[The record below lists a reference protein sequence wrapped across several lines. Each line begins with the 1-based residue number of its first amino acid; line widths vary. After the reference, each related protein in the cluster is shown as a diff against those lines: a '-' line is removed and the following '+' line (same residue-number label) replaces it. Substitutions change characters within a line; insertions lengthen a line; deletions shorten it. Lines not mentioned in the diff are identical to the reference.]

1 MKIAVMTSM
10 QTVKVSKRYQVVIPE
25 ELRKETGIRRGDR
38 MVAIIKSGVL
48 QYVRVRP
55 ISESKG
61 MVKGLTKKNLRDE
74 HERF

>member
-25 ELRKETGIRRGDR
+25 ELRKEAGIRPGDR
-38 MVAIIKSGVL
+38 MVVIMKSGVL
-48 QYVRVRP
+48 QYVRVGS

-61 MVKGLTKKNLRDE
+61 MVKGLTTKNLRDV